1 MLADKRSQPGEAEHL
16 AFGVV
21 KACVPPEKARPR
33 RPCRPLHP
41 PSRNLPSLSQAI
53 GAPFQVRMTQMSHV
67 QTSSSIS
74 CALVIFIVLVLV
86 LSAQTSP
93 RFEDRS

>member
-1 MLADKRSQPGEAEHL
+1 MLADKLPQPGEAEHL

-74 CALVIFIVLVLV
+74 WALMNSVILVSV
-86 LSAQTSP
+86 LSTQTY
-93 RFEDRS
+93 RFDDRP